1 MATGRDDFVIAFRS
15 AFLKKKDKQKFSLLS
30 LILLSIVVIILSNIN
45 FKPIQFVKIGI
56 NEIIYRSSYIASKPE
71 NYLQELT
78 LKIKDH
84 INLFENYKD
93 IKLELENLKQE
104 KITNNFLKSEN
115 EKLRN
120 LINEN
125 INSDEILAKVL
136 IDRESPF
143 LKSIILNKGTKDNVK
158 MGMAI
163 IDGVYL
169 VGQIIE
175 VNYTNSRALL
185 LSDLNSKIPSVLA
198 PQNIQAVVSG
208 TGKDYGII
216 EHTKDDIEND
226 LNKIDS
232 IIYTSG
238 LGGLFKPGI
247 PIGKISKDSKNK
259 VNFFSD
265 FTQLNYIK
273 IASFSIG
280 DKN

>member
-30 LILLSIVVIILSNIN
+30 LILLSIIVIILSNVN
-45 FKPIQFVKIGI
+45 FKPIKYIKIGI
-56 NEIIYRSSYIASKPE
+56 NEIIYRSSYFISKPE
-71 NYLQELT
+71 NYLGD
-78 LKIKDH
+78 LKTKFNIH
-84 INLFENYKD
+84 INMYENYKNA
-93 IKLELENLKQE
+93 KLKLDNLKGKQE
-104 KITNNFLKSEN
+104 INNFLIWEN

-120 LINEN
+120 LIDEN
-125 INSDEILAKVL
+125 INSNEILAKVL

-158 MGMAI
+158 LGMAI

-175 VNYTNSRALL
+175 VNFTNSRALL

-216 EHTKDDIEND
+216 EHIKEDYIKNLGGVDN
-226 LNKIDS
+226 

-247 PIGKISKDSKNK
+247 PIGKIYKDSKNK
-259 VNFFSD
+259 VDFFSD
-265 FTQLNYIK
+265 FTQLNFIK
-273 IASFSIG
+273 ITSFSIG

>member
-1 MATGRDDFVIAFRS
+1 MASGRDDFVIAFRS

-30 LILLSIVVIILSNIN
+30 LIFLSIIVIILSNIN

-56 NEIIYRSSYIASKPE
+56 NEIIYRSSFIISKPE
-71 NYLQELT
+71 NYIKNLT
-78 LKIKDH
+78 FKFNEH
-84 INLFENYKD
+84 MNLFEKYENTKS
-93 IKLELENLKQE
+93 ELENLIEDQ
-104 KITNNFLKSEN
+104 ITNNFLKLEN

-125 INSDEILAKVL
+125 INSEEILAKVL

-143 LKSIILNKGTKDNVK
+143 LKSIILNKGTKDNIK
-158 MGMAI
+158 MGMGI
-163 IDGVYL
+163 LDGVYL

-198 PQNIQAVVSG
+198 PQNIQAVISG
-208 TGKDYGII
+208 TGKNYGII
-216 EHTKDDIEND
+216 EHTKDDIEED
-226 LNKIDS
+226 LKDRDA

-247 PIGKISKDSKNK
+247 PIGKISKDTNNK
-259 VNFFSD
+259 VEFFSD
-265 FTQLNYIK
+265 FTQLDYVK
-273 IASFSIG
+273 ITSFTFG
-280 DKN
+280 DKK

>member
-238 LGGLFKPGI
+238 IGGLFKPGI

>member
-45 FKPIQFVKIGI
+45 FKPIQYIKIGI
-56 NEIIYRSSYIASKPE
+56 NEIIYRSSYFISKPE
-71 NYLQELT
+71 NYLGD
-78 LKIKDH
+78 LKTKFNIH
-84 INLFENYKD
+84 INIYENYKNT
-93 IKLELENLKQE
+93 KLELDNLKGKE
-104 KITNNFLKSEN
+104 EINNFLKWEN

-120 LINEN
+120 LIDEN
-125 INSDEILAKVL
+125 INSNEILAKVL

-158 MGMAI
+158 LGMAI

-198 PQNIQAVVSG
+198 PQNIQAVISG
-208 TGKDYGII
+208 TGKNYGII
-216 EHTKDDIEND
+216 EHTKDDFEED
-226 LNKIDS
+226 LNEIDT
-232 IIYTSG
+232 IVYTSG
-238 LGGLFKPGI
+238 LGGIFKPGI
-247 PIGKISKDSKNK
+247 PIGKISKDTANK
-259 VNFFSD
+259 VDFFSD

-273 IASFSIG
+273 IASFGIG

>member
-30 LILLSIVVIILSNIN
+30 LIILSIIVIILSNIN

-56 NEIIYRSSYIASKPE
+56 NEIIYRSSYLISQPE
-71 NYLQELT
+71 NYIKN
-78 LKIKDH
+78 LKLKFNEH
-84 INLFENYKD
+84 MNLFENYEN
-93 IKLELENLKQE
+93 IKSELENLKEEQ
-104 KITNNFLKSEN
+104 ITSNFLKLEN

-125 INSDEILAKVL
+125 INSTEVLAKVL

-158 MGMAI
+158 MGMGI
-163 IDGVYL
+163 LDGVYL

-175 VNYTNSRALL
+175 VNFTNSRALL

-198 PQNIQAVVSG
+198 PQNIQAVISG
-208 TGKDYGII
+208 TGKNYGII
-216 EHTKDDIEND
+216 EHTKDDIEED
-226 LNKIDS
+226 LKDQDV

-247 PIGKISKDSKNK
+247 PIGKISKYTNNK
-259 VNFFSD
+259 VEFFSD
-265 FTQLNYIK
+265 FTQLDYVK
-273 IASFSIG
+273 ITSYTLG
-280 DKN
+280 DKK

>member
-56 NEIIYRSSYIASKPE
+56 NEIIYRSTFIISKPE
-71 NYLQELT
+71 NYLKELNI
-78 LKIKDH
+78 KIKNH
-84 INLFENYKD
+84 LNLFENFEA

-104 KITNNFLKSEN
+104 KITNNFLKLEN

-143 LKSIILNKGTKDNVK
+143 LKSIILNRGTKDNVK

-216 EHTKDDIEND
+216 EHTKEDIEND
-226 LNKIDS
+226 LNKLDS

>member
-1 MATGRDDFVIAFRS
+1 MASGRDDFVIAFRS

-30 LILLSIVVIILSNIN
+30 LIILSIIVIILSNIN

-56 NEIIYRSSYIASKPE
+56 NEIIYRSSYFISKPE
-71 NYLQELT
+71 NYLKNLT
-78 LKIKDH
+78 LRFNEH
-84 INLFENYKD
+84 MNLFEKYENTKS
-93 IKLELENLKQE
+93 ELENLKEE
-104 KITNNFLKSEN
+104 KVTNNFLKLEN

-125 INSDEILAKVL
+125 INSEEVFAKVL

-158 MGMAI
+158 IGMGI
-163 IDGVYL
+163 IDRVYL

-185 LSDLNSKIPSVLA
+185 LSDLNSKIPSLLA
-198 PQNIQAVVSG
+198 PQNIQAVISG
-208 TGKDYGII
+208 TGKNYGII
-216 EHTKDDIEND
+216 EHTKDDIEED
-226 LNKIDS
+226 LKDRDV

-247 PIGKISKDSKNK
+247 PIGKISKDTNNK
-259 VNFFSD
+259 VEFFSD
-265 FTQLNYIK
+265 FTQLDYVK
-273 IASFSIG
+273 ITSHTLG
-280 DKN
+280 DKK

>member
-1 MATGRDDFVIAFRS
+1 MAAGRDDFVIAFRS

-30 LILLSIVVIILSNIN
+30 LILLSIVVIILSNLN
-45 FKPIQFVKIGI
+45 FKPIQFVKLAI
-56 NEIIYRSSYIASKPE
+56 NETIYRASFLISKPE
-71 NYLQELT
+71 KYLQNLNSKFNEHL
-78 LKIKDH
+78 
-84 INLFENYKD
+84 NLFENYKNT
-93 IKLELENLKQE
+93 KSQLANLKEEQV
-104 KITNNFLKSEN
+104 TNKFLKLEN

-125 INSDEILAKVL
+125 INSEEILAKVL

-158 MGMAI
+158 MGMAL

-169 VGQIIE
+169 VGQVIE

-198 PQNIQAVVSG
+198 PQNIQAVISG
-208 TGKDYGII
+208 TGKNYGII
-216 EHTKDDIEND
+216 EHTKDNIEED
-226 LNKIDS
+226 LNESDTIV
-232 IIYTSG
+232 YTSG
-238 LGGLFKPGI
+238 LGGIFKSGI
-247 PIGKISKDSKNK
+247 PIGKISKDTKNK

-273 IASFSIG
+273 ITSFSIG

>member
-1 MATGRDDFVIAFRS
+1 MASGRDDFVIAFRS

-30 LILLSIVVIILSNIN
+30 LIILSIIVIILSNIN

-56 NEIIYRSSYIASKPE
+56 NEIIYRSSFIISKPE
-71 NYLQELT
+71 NYINNLT
-78 LKIKDH
+78 LKFNEH
-84 INLFENYKD
+84 MNLFKNYESTKS
-93 IKLELENLKQE
+93 ELENLKEEQ
-104 KITNNFLKSEN
+104 ITSNFLKLEN

-125 INSDEILAKVL
+125 INSTEVLAKVL

-163 IDGVYL
+163 LDGVYL

-175 VNYTNSRALL
+175 VNFTNSRALL

-198 PQNIQAVVSG
+198 PQNIQAVISG

-216 EHTKDDIEND
+216 EYTKDDIEEKLKD
-226 LNKIDS
+226 KDA

-247 PIGKISKDSKNK
+247 PIGIISKDTNNK
-259 VNFFSD
+259 VEFFSD
-265 FTQLNYIK
+265 FTQLDYVK
-273 IASFSIG
+273 ITSFTFG
-280 DKN
+280 DTK

>member
-30 LILLSIVVIILSNIN
+30 LILLSIIVIILSNLN

-78 LKIKDH
+78 LKIKNH

-226 LNKIDS
+226 LSKIDS
-232 IIYTSG
+232 IFYTSG